1 MRQIVRWSRLSSGRT
16 GGPNRYRKRRNLC
29 SRFDTGNCHSTDPW
43 FMWCSFGMPYLRT
56 LPTAAAPNTV
66 GAMSHVPG
74 PTQFTVHQDRSACS
88 GLSRDRARTPGTW
101 RQFTVASRRRGSRE
115 HPPWSDH
122 VVVGTIA
129 P

>member
-29 SRFDTGNCHSTDPW
+29 SRFDTGNCHSTGPW
-43 FMWCSFGMPYLRT
+43 FMWLLRGCLTYGT

-66 GAMSHVPG
+66 GAMAHVPG
-74 PTQFTVHQDRSACS
+74 PTQFTVHQDRCACS
-88 GLSRDRARTPGTW
+88 GISRDRALAPWAW
-101 RQFTVASRRRGSRE
+101 RRSMVASRRRGTRE